1 MRARTPPPSAEPA
14 SRALGIRFTR
24 RTDGSVVFELR
35 RPDGTTT
42 WQKRAGPAAEFFVV
56 HDLTH
61 YAVESELGL
70 RRAFYGLV
78 AEGWD
83 LADFGT
89 PWPRGP
95 MPSEALPAEF
105 LVGCFDTARAA
116 ATPLTAADCNRSAAT
131 YFAAAGMA
139 SPAALT
145 DEVLA
150 RVRDRVA
157 DLVWRWQSVP
167 PGGSLEL
174 AFALDGDVPLR
185 SSYVPTADQR

>member
-1 MRARTPPPSAEPA
+1 MREAARPRSAEPTT
-14 SRALGIRFTR
+14 SPRSLGIRFR
-24 RTDGSVVFELR
+24 RRGDGSVVFELR

-42 WQKRAGPAAEFFVV
+42 WQKRAGPTAEFFVV

-61 YAVESELGL
+61 FAVESELGL

-83 LADFGT
+83 LSEFGT

-95 MPSEALPAEF
+95 LPPEALPAEF

-131 YFAAAGMA
+131 YFAAASMPA
-139 SPAALT
+139 PDELSDAAL
-145 DEVLA
+145 A
-150 RVRDRVA
+150 RIRNRLA
-157 DLVWRWQSVP
+157 DLVRRWQTVP

-174 AFALDGDVPLR
+174 SFALDTP
-185 SSYVPTADQR
+185 SPTGT